1 MFNDNQ
7 NIKIIVINNAGGEIF
22 DHVKSLRPASDL
34 VKNTIKN
41 THKLNFKMWAAMWG
55 INYLRVENPNDF
67 NDLIR
72 GPSIVELFPE
82 KEQSIQFWNS
92 YNN

>member
-1 MFNDNQ
+1 
-7 NIKIIVINNAGGEIF
+7 
-22 DHVKSLRPASDL
+22 
-34 VKNTIKN
+34 
-41 THKLNFKMWAAMWG
+41 MWG